1 MGFELLAAYALDLV
15 LGDPPSW
22 PHPVRWLGRL
32 IAAGEEPL
40 RRRLASPRLAGAVLA
55 GACVLAAA
63 GSAALLVWLATA
75 GHPWLGWL
83 TSVLL
88 LYWAMAVRDLADH
101 AWAVYRPLLQGDL
114 PGARAALS
122 YIVGRE
128 TAALDQAGIIR
139 ATVETIAENMV
150 DGIISP
156 LFYAAL
162 GGAPLAWAFKAVS
175 TLDSMVGY
183 KTPRYREFGW
193 AGAKLD
199 DLANWLPAR
208 LSGLFFTLAA
218 RLLGLDWRRTWRI
231 FVRDG
236 RRHASPNAGWPEAA
250 MSGALGLRLGGPN
263 VYHGTLM
270 EKPWIGDPLREPEL
284 ADIARAIRLL
294 YAVSGAAVAAML
306 LLTAVMKKLLT

>member
-218 RLLGLDWRRTWRI
+218 RLLGLDWRRTWQI

-250 MSGALGLRLGGPN
+250 VSGALGLRLGGPN